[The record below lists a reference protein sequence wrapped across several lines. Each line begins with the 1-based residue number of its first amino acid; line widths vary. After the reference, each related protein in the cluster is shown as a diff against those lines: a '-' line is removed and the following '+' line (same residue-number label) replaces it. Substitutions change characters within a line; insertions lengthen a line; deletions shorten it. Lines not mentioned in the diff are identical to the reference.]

1 MRIRTIR
8 KIITGT
14 TQYDGAGVKLVRVI
28 GHDRCKRV
36 RPVSNAGC
44 F

>member
-1 MRIRTIR
+1 MIRTIR
-8 KIITGT
+8 KIVTGT

-28 GHDRCKRV
+28 GREDVEDLTR
-36 RPVSNAGC
+36 

>member
-1 MRIRTIR
+1 MTTRTIR
-8 KIITGT
+8 KIIIGT

-28 GHDRCKRV
+28 GLAEVMSSTH
-36 RPVSNAGC
+36 